1 MRSSPATKHRPS
13 HATTQLW
20 AATHPAL
27 PHPQS
32 RNDPLQGT
40 TRHPPRRVSRQSAFW
55 PTTTHRTMLGRQVT
69 NTLLRVPTRRLA
81 LRPATF
87 QDLAS
92 RATVFLSLR
101 SYATP
106 GRPRTAVGEPSRP
119 VKRAVKRDA
128 RSADGGEAKKRVQ
141 ARKASAKAKKKAPKK
156 PVKKV
161 LTPEQQ
167 AKKEAKAA
175 STKVKEL
182 KKTAL
187 KPPTTGQRVTAYN
200 VFIGEHTRGRKAS
213 AGQSAPE
220 ALKEANAEWKTLSP
234 ADIEVR

>member
-1 MRSSPATKHRPS
+1 
-13 HATTQLW
+13 
-20 AATHPAL
+20 
-27 PHPQS
+27 
-32 RNDPLQGT
+32 
-40 TRHPPRRVSRQSAFW
+40 
-55 PTTTHRTMLGRQVT
+55 MLGRQVT
-69 NTLLRVPTRRLA
+69 NTLLRGPTRGLA

-92 RATVFLSLR
+92 RATIFSSLR

-141 ARKASAKAKKKAPKK
+141 ARKASAKAKKKAAPKK

-175 STKVKEL
+175 STKIKEL

-200 VFIGEHTRGRKAS
+200 VFIGEHTRGRKVG

-220 ALKEANAEWKTLSP
+220 ALKEANGEWKTLSP
-234 ADIEVR
+234 ADIEVRRAIPPLSPCPQD